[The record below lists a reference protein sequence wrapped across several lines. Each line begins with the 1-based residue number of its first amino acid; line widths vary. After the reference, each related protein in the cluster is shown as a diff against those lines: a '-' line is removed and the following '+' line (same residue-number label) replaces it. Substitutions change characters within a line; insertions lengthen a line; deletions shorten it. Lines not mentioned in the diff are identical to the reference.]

1 MKQGAKA
8 FMDDDFLLETETARE
23 LFHQAAEW
31 QPIYDFHCHLIPAQ
45 IAENRRF
52 TNLTEIWL
60 GGDHY
65 KWRMMR
71 ALGVA
76 EAFITGDEPDYE
88 KFLAWAGTVENL
100 IGNPLYHWTHLELQ
114 RCFGIYEPLGE
125 KTAPV
130 IWEKANTALA
140 GLSVRDIFA
149 KFRVYAVGTTD
160 DPADSLEYHQAIA
173 AGTAPIGKI
182 ETRVIPSFRPDR
194 AVNIGREEF
203 PAYIEKLSAAA
214 GINIRSVTDLL
225 AALEKRLDFF
235 AGQGCRASDHGLE
248 YVPFAL
254 KSDGEIERIFRDAL
268 AGKIPE
274 PFEADAF
281 RTRLL
286 AALAGFYAKRGMVMQ
301 IHVAALRNVSAL
313 MLRRLGPDT
322 GYDAVQD
329 CRISENLAALLD
341 HIERSGG
348 LPRTV
353 LYSLNPKDY
362 YPIATVMGGFQDN
375 RAGEE
380 NRPGIA
386 GKMQLGSAW
395 WFCDHRDG
403 MEEQLRVLANVGLLP
418 AFVGML
424 TDSRSFLSY
433 PRHEYFRRILCN
445 LLGNWVEN
453 GEYPRDTEKLGE
465 IVRNI
470 SFANARAY
478 FG

>member
-1 MKQGAKA
+1 MKHDAKP

-23 LFHQAAEW
+23 LFHREAGR

-45 IAENRRF
+45 IAENKRF
-52 TNLTEIWL
+52 ASLTEVWL

-71 ALGVA
+71 AMGID

-88 KFLAWAGTVENL
+88 KFLAWARTVENL

-114 RCFGIYEPLGE
+114 RYFGIREPLGK
-125 KTAPV
+125 KTAPA
-130 IWEKANTALA
+130 IWEKANAALA
-140 GLSVRDIFA
+140 DLSVRDVFA

-160 DPADSLEYHQAIA
+160 DPVDSLEYHRAIA

-182 ETRVIPSFRPDR
+182 ETRVMPSFRPDR
-194 AVNIGREEF
+194 AINIGREDF

-214 GINIRSVTDLL
+214 DINICSLADLL

-235 AGQGCRASDHGLE
+235 AGAGCRASDHGLD

-268 AGKIPE
+268 AGKIPGTAD
-274 PFEADAF
+274 ADAF

-301 IHVAALRNVSAL
+301 LHMAALRSVNGL
-313 MLRRLGPDT
+313 MLKQLGPDT
-322 GYDAVQD
+322 GYDAAHD
-329 CRISENLAALLD
+329 RRISENLAALLD

-375 RAGEE
+375 RAKAE

-403 MEEQLRVLANVGLLP
+403 MEEQLRVLANVGLL
-418 AFVGML
+418 
-424 TDSRSFLSY
+424 
-433 PRHEYFRRILCN
+433 
-445 LLGNWVEN
+445 
-453 GEYPRDTEKLGE
+453 
-465 IVRNI
+465 
-470 SFANARAY
+470 
-478 FG
+478 